1 MTRILTVIQF
11 MLFRFLQFNLYPLLS
26 VYVCM
31 LSFRQIYYLYS
42 SMCPLPQ
49 SIFLVFPTPRC
60 FLFSFI
66 TTPFLSFIPCLTLAT
81 SNLFFISKILSFQD
95 CNINGIIL
103 GMGFCV
109 LIIFHGD
116 GSWLCVL
123 IIHSSTSL
131 TSISWCRCTTDGL
144 TIHLLKDIWVVSCLG
159 LLWIKLPWT

>member
-1 MTRILTVIQF
+1 
-11 MLFRFLQFNLYPLLS
+11 
-26 VYVCM
+26 M
-31 LSFRQIYYLYS
+31 LSFRQIYYLYR

-49 SIFLVFPTPRC
+49 SILVFPTPKRC

-66 TTPFLSFIPCLTLAT
+66 ITPFLSFIPCLTLAI
-81 SNLFFISKILSFQD
+81 SNLFFISKILSFQEY
-95 CNINGIIL
+95 NINGIIL

-123 IIHSSTSL
+123 MIHSSTLL
-131 TSISWCRCTTDGL
+131 TSISWCRCTTDCL

-159 LLWIKLPWT
+159 LL